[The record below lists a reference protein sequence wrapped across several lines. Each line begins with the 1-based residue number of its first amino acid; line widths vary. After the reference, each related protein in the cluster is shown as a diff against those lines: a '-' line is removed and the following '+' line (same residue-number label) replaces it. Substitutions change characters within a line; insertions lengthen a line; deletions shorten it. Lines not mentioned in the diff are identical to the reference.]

1 MDYGLRMMMGGGF
14 YFWLVPLVIFLFVVY
29 SGYKA
34 FGPRKKSVNSNSDS
48 KTPLEIA
55 KSSLANGEIS
65 EEEYEKIKR
74 KLVKD

>member
-14 YFWLVPLVIFLFVVY
+14 YFWLVPLAIFLLVIY

-34 FGPRKKSVNSNSDS
+34 FWPRKKSVDSISDGQS
-48 KTPLEIA
+48 PLETL
-55 KSSLANGEIS
+55 KSRFANGEIS

-74 KLVKD
+74 KLIE